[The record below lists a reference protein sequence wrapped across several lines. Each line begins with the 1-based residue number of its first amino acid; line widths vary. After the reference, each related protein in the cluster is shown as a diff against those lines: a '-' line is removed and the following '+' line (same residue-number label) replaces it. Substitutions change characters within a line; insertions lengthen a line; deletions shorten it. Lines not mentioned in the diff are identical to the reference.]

1 MQKINIF
8 LGAILL
14 SIWSVVLFFGKQIG
28 LSMLLFV
35 IPITYYI
42 LLILERTNKVKNEKA
57 KLLIVP
63 IIILSGTYLIF
74 NNSFF
79 NVLNLLVI
87 PILLIIMILNL
98 INTKLIPRTL
108 VERILDIVIEP
119 FAFIGETMQ
128 EFKNTIVE
136 KLNIKHE
143 DGENKKVKNI
153 FKAICI
159 TLPLVIIIITILASA
174 DSIFSSMISNIFSSI
189 FRLLGKLNLSGIV
202 IRIIVIICVF
212 IYLSSFFYNIIRN
225 EDDFEEEEK
234 ETKKIEDTTLK
245 MILTA
250 LNIVYFVFCIIQ
262 INSLFMQKAIINY
275 ADYARQGFFQLM
287 IVSIINLIMILVS
300 KKYSDKKN
308 KYINFM
314 CIIMVIFT
322 FIIILSSAVRMHF
335 YEQAYGYT
343 FLRLLVY
350 CVLFTEVLLLIP
362 TMLYIF
368 NKQKNLLRNY
378 FIIMIVVYAGMNLIN
393 FDAII
398 ANRNVERYIE
408 IGKIDLDYLE
418 QETGTDAIDEII
430 QILKI
435 ENVDGQTKQEVV
447 NYIYQVYAD
456 LSNEDMDFRDMNIS
470 KILAKKAIEGIK

>member
-1 MQKINIF
+1 MKKINIF

-14 SIWSVVLFFGKQIG
+14 SVWSVILFFGKHIG
-28 LSMLLFV
+28 LSMLLFA

-42 LLILERTNKVKNEKA
+42 VTLLEKTNKIKNKNS
-57 KLLIVP
+57 KFLIIP
-63 IIILSGTYLIF
+63 IIILASTYFIF

-79 NVLNLLVI
+79 NLLNLLVI
-87 PILLIIMILNL
+87 PILLIIMILSL
-98 INTKLIPRTL
+98 TTTKLIAKTL
-108 VERILDIVIEP
+108 LERILDIVIEP
-119 FAFIGETMQ
+119 FAYIGETMT
-128 EFKNTIVE
+128 ELRNTIVE

-287 IVSIINLIMILVS
+287 IVSIINLIVILVT
-300 KKYSDKKN
+300 KKYATKNN
-308 KYINFM
+308 KYLNFM

-322 FIIILSSAVRMHF
+322 FIIIISSAVRMHF

-350 CVLFTEVLLLIP
+350 CVLFAEAILLIP
-362 TMLYIF
+362 TVLYIL
-368 NKQKNLLRNY
+368 NKQKHLLRTY
-378 FIIMIVVYAGMNLIN
+378 CMILIVVYIGMNFIN

-398 ANRNVERYIE
+398 AKGNIERYIE
-408 IGKIDLDYLE
+408 TGKIDLEYLE
-418 QETGTDAIDEII
+418 EETGTDAIPEFI
-430 QILKI
+430 QILEIK
-435 ENVDGQTKQEVV
+435 NVDEQTKTRSCKL
-447 NYIYQVYAD
+447 Y
-456 LSNEDMDFRDMNIS
+456 LSSLCRFV
-470 KILAKKAIEGIK
+470 